1 MQSCPIS
8 CFIIALNEADR
19 IGATIRSVRH
29 WVDEVIVVDSGS
41 TDGTVA
47 RAEAEGARVIYN
59 PWPGFGQQ
67 KRFAEDQCRNSWLL
81 NLDADEVVTP
91 QLAAEIAALFRDGG
105 PEMAAYGMQVSI
117 VYPGWQ
123 RPRIWGRD
131 HYCLRLYDRR
141 RVRFRDS
148 TLHDSVVAGDE
159 PVGHLRS
166 VVYHHTIRSLA
177 EFERKSDE
185 RATYQARHMGR
196 KSPWGLRLRLLTE
209 LPASFL
215 KYYVVRGHITGGWMG
230 VKVAAIIAYY
240 RWIRIVRMLRNR
252 RQSGRLS
259 GAVVDQLG
267 S

>member
-1 MQSCPIS
+1 MALPIS

-41 TDGTVA
+41 TDGTIA
-47 RAEAEGARVIYN
+47 LAEAEGARVIHN
-59 PWPGFGQQ
+59 AWPGFGQQ

-91 QLAAEIAALFRDGG
+91 ELAAEIEALFRAGE
-105 PEMAAYGMQVSI
+105 PTPAAYGMQVSI
-117 VYPGWQ
+117 VYPGWH

-148 TLHDSVVAGDE
+148 TLHDSVVPGGE
-159 PVGHLRS
+159 PVGHLRG
-166 VVYHHTIRSLA
+166 VVHHHTMRSIA
-177 EFERKSDE
+177 EFERKSDA
-185 RATYQARHMGR
+185 RATYQAQHMAR

-230 VKVAAIIAYY
+230 VRVAFIIAWY
-240 RWIRIVRMLRNR
+240 RWARIVRMHRHR
-252 RQSGRLS
+252 RWSTGV
-259 GAVVDQLG
+259 GAVADQMG